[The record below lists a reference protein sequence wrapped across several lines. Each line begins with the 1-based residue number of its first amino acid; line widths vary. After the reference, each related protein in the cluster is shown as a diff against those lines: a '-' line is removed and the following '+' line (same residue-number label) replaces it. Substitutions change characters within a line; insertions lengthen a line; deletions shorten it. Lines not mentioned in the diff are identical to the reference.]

1 MGLIKSANVP
11 ASVSPFSM
19 RDIENQA
26 RTILLRAQQQAEQLL
41 AAAQAECEQ
50 LKLAAIGQGS
60 AQGQREG
67 LARGLDQGK
76 KAGHQQALDE
86 NRAQFQQAIAA
97 LTQAAG
103 AIEAQRDALEA
114 TALQDV
120 VRLAIAVA
128 QRVTKR
134 QGLIDPQVLAANLQ
148 DAMKLVVQ
156 HSDLRIAIHPVQ
168 RKTLDAA
175 LPLLQLQWPGLKHV
189 EVIEDAALAQG
200 GCRIFT
206 RQGQIDAD
214 LGVQL
219 DRVVSDLLPEIGE
232 GTA

>member
-1 MGLIKSANVP
+1 MGLIKSSQVP
-11 ASVSPFSM
+11 ASASPFSM

-26 RTILLRAQQQAEQLL
+26 RSILLQARQQAGQLL
-41 AAAQAECEQ
+41 AAAQAEGDQ
-50 LKLAAIGQGS
+50 LKEAARAEGD

-67 LARGLDQGK
+67 LARGLEQGK
-76 KAGHQQALDE
+76 KAGHQQALE
-86 NRAQFQQAIAA
+86 EYRAEFQQGVAA
-97 LTQAAG
+97 LTRAAG
-103 AIEAQRDALEA
+103 AIDAQRNELEA

-134 QGLIDPQVLAANLQ
+134 QGLIDPQALVANLEE
-148 DAMKLVVQ
+148 AMKLVMQ
-156 HSDLRIAIHPVQ
+156 HSDLRIAIHPTQ

-175 LPLLQLQWPGLKHV
+175 LPQLKLAWPGLKHV
-189 EVIEDAALAQG
+189 EIIDDAALSPG

-219 DRVVSDLLPEIGE
+219 DRVVCDLLPGHGE
-232 GTA
+232 EAT